1 MYIIPCDFAKTLPQ
15 QAKKASLCF
24 VLNGR
29 VNSMS
34 ESLFSVRNALR
45 ILALILLCVMLFI
58 TIKNS
63 VVISKGNEKIQAQQ
77 LETLTKVLISQAS
90 LSASEMIINKDQE
103 SLLKLTNQLAQDRL
117 VFDAT
122 IYDAQGVR
130 LASSEEALSV
140 REVLGLDTPLATAS
154 IGRQQL
160 VEPVS
165 ADGAVIGFV
174 RVTFETGRVTA
185 ISDHHYRKSDRYMYM
200 MVLMSFVCGMLFI
213 MILRRQPI
221 RRKKGENLLLTK

>member
-1 MYIIPCDFAKTLPQ
+1 M
-15 QAKKASLCF
+15 
-24 VLNGR
+24 N
-29 VNSMS
+29 

-45 ILALILLCVMLFI
+45 ILALILLCVMFFF

-90 LSASEMIINKDQE
+90 LSAGEMFIDKDQE
-103 SLLKLTNQLAQDRL
+103 RLLKLTNQLAQDRL

-130 LASSEEALSV
+130 LASSKGALSV

-160 VEPVS
+160 IEPVLS
-165 ADGAVIGFV
+165 DGTVIGFV

-200 MVLMSFVCGMLFI
+200 MVLMSFACGMLII

>member
-1 MYIIPCDFAKTLPQ
+1 
-15 QAKKASLCF
+15 
-24 VLNGR
+24 
-29 VNSMS
+29 MS

-90 LSASEMIINKDQE
+90 LSASEMILTKDQE
-103 SLLKLTNQLAQDRL
+103 RLLKLTNQLAQDRL

-130 LASSEEALSV
+130 LASSEDALSV

-160 VEPVS
+160 VEPVF
-165 ADGAVIGFV
+165 ADEALIGFV

-221 RRKKGENLLLTK
+221 RRKKAQNLLLTK

>member
-1 MYIIPCDFAKTLPQ
+1 
-15 QAKKASLCF
+15 
-24 VLNGR
+24 
-29 VNSMS
+29 MS

-90 LSASEMIINKDQE
+90 LSASEMILTKDQE
-103 SLLKLTNQLAQDRL
+103 RLLKLTNQLAQDRF

-130 LASSEEALSV
+130 LASSEDALSV

-160 VEPVS
+160 VEPVF
-165 ADGAVIGFV
+165 ADEALIGFV

-221 RRKKGENLLLTK
+221 RRKKAQNLLLTK

>member
-1 MYIIPCDFAKTLPQ
+1 
-15 QAKKASLCF
+15 
-24 VLNGR
+24 
-29 VNSMS
+29 MS

-45 ILALILLCVMLFI
+45 ILALILLCVMLFF

-63 VVISKGNEKIQAQQ
+63 VVISKGNEKIQAHQ
-77 LETLTKVLISQAS
+77 LETLTKILISQAS
-90 LSASEMIINKDQE
+90 LSASEMIMNNDQE
-103 SLLKLTNQLAQDRL
+103 RLLQLSNQLAQDRL

-122 IYDAQGVR
+122 IYDARGVR
-130 LASSEEALSV
+130 LASSEDALSV

-160 VEPVS
+160 VEPVI
-165 ADGAVIGFV
+165 ADGSVVGFV

-200 MVLMSFVCGMLFI
+200 MVLMSFVCGVLFI

-221 RRKKGENLLLTK
+221 RRKKAENLLLTK

>member
-1 MYIIPCDFAKTLPQ
+1 
-15 QAKKASLCF
+15 
-24 VLNGR
+24 
-29 VNSMS
+29 MS

-90 LSASEMIINKDQE
+90 LSASEMILTKDQE
-103 SLLKLTNQLAQDRL
+103 RLLQLTNQLAQDRL

-160 VEPVS
+160 VEAVF
-165 ADGAVIGFV
+165 ADGALIGFV

-213 MILRRQPI
+213 LILRRQPI
-221 RRKKGENLLLTK
+221 RRKKAPNLLLTK

>member
-1 MYIIPCDFAKTLPQ
+1 
-15 QAKKASLCF
+15 
-24 VLNGR
+24 
-29 VNSMS
+29 MS

-90 LSASEMIINKDQE
+90 LSASEMILTKDQE
-103 SLLKLTNQLAQDRL
+103 RLLKLTNQLAQDRL

-130 LASSEEALSV
+130 LASSEDALSV

-154 IGRQQL
+154 IGRQLL
-160 VEPVS
+160 VEPVF
-165 ADGAVIGFV
+165 ADEALIGFV

-221 RRKKGENLLLTK
+221 RRKKAQNLLLTK

>member
-1 MYIIPCDFAKTLPQ
+1 
-15 QAKKASLCF
+15 
-24 VLNGR
+24 
-29 VNSMS
+29 MS

-90 LSASEMIINKDQE
+90 LSAGEMIINKDQE
-103 SLLKLTNQLAQDRL
+103 RLLKLTNQLAQDRL

-160 VEPVS
+160 VEPVLS
-165 ADGAVIGFV
+165 DGALIGFV

-221 RRKKGENLLLTK
+221 RRKKAENLLLTK

>member
-1 MYIIPCDFAKTLPQ
+1 
-15 QAKKASLCF
+15 
-24 VLNGR
+24 
-29 VNSMS
+29 MS

-45 ILALILLCVMLFI
+45 ILALVLLFLMLFM

-63 VVISKGNEKIQAQQ
+63 VVISKGNEKIQAHQ

-90 LSASEMIINKDQE
+90 LSASEMILNNDQE
-103 SLLKLTNQLAQDRL
+103 RLLQLTNQLAQDRL

-122 IYDAQGVR
+122 IYDAEGVR
-130 LASSEEALSV
+130 LASSEDALSV

-160 VEPVS
+160 LEPVM
-165 ADGAVIGFV
+165 ADNAVIGFI

-185 ISDHHYRKSDRYMYM
+185 ISDHHYRKSDRYMYL
-200 MVLMSFVCGMLFI
+200 MVLMSFACGMLI
-213 MILRRQPI
+213 LMILNRQPI
-221 RRKKGENLLLTK
+221 RRKKGKNQLLTK

>member
-1 MYIIPCDFAKTLPQ
+1 
-15 QAKKASLCF
+15 
-24 VLNGR
+24 
-29 VNSMS
+29 MS
-34 ESLFSVRNALR
+34 ESLFSVKNALR
-45 ILALILLCVMLFI
+45 ILALILLGLMLFF
-58 TIKNS
+58 TFKNS

-77 LETLTKVLISQAS
+77 LETLSRVLISQAS
-90 LSASEMIINKDQE
+90 LSASEMILNKDQE
-103 SLLKLTNQLAQDRL
+103 RLLKLTNQLAQDRL

-122 IYDAQGVR
+122 IYNAQGVR
-130 LASSEEALSV
+130 LASSEGALSV

-160 VEPVS
+160 VEPVFS
-165 ADGAVIGFV
+165 DEAIIGFV

-213 MILRRQPI
+213 MILRRQSI

>member
-1 MYIIPCDFAKTLPQ
+1 
-15 QAKKASLCF
+15 
-24 VLNGR
+24 
-29 VNSMS
+29 MS

-90 LSASEMIINKDQE
+90 LSAGEMIINKDQE
-103 SLLKLTNQLAQDRL
+103 RLLKLTNQLARDRL

-160 VEPVS
+160 VEPVLS
-165 ADGAVIGFV
+165 DGAVIGFV

-221 RRKKGENLLLTK
+221 RRKKAENLLLTK

>member
-1 MYIIPCDFAKTLPQ
+1 
-15 QAKKASLCF
+15 
-24 VLNGR
+24 
-29 VNSMS
+29 MS

-90 LSASEMIINKDQE
+90 LSASEMILTKDQE
-103 SLLKLTNQLAQDRL
+103 RLLKLTNQLAQDRL

-122 IYDAQGVR
+122 IYDSQGVR
-130 LASSEEALSV
+130 LASSDEALSV

-160 VEPVS
+160 VEPVL

-174 RVTFETGRVTA
+174 RVTFETGQVTA

-221 RRKKGENLLLTK
+221 RRKKAENLLLTK

>member
-1 MYIIPCDFAKTLPQ
+1 
-15 QAKKASLCF
+15 
-24 VLNGR
+24 
-29 VNSMS
+29 
-34 ESLFSVRNALR
+34 
-45 ILALILLCVMLFI
+45 MLFI

-90 LSASEMIINKDQE
+90 LSASEMILTKDQE
-103 SLLKLTNQLAQDRL
+103 RLLKLTNQLAQNRL

-122 IYDAQGVR
+122 IYDSQGVR
-130 LASSEEALSV
+130 LASSDEALSV

-160 VEPVS
+160 VEPVL

-221 RRKKGENLLLTK
+221 RRKKAENLLLTK

>member
-1 MYIIPCDFAKTLPQ
+1 
-15 QAKKASLCF
+15 
-24 VLNGR
+24 
-29 VNSMS
+29 MS

-90 LSASEMIINKDQE
+90 LSASEMILTKDQE
-103 SLLKLTNQLAQDRL
+103 RLLQLTNQLAQDRL

-130 LASSEEALSV
+130 LASSEDALSV

-160 VEPVS
+160 VEPVF
-165 ADGAVIGFV
+165 ADEALIGFV

-221 RRKKGENLLLTK
+221 RRKKAQNLLLTK

>member
-1 MYIIPCDFAKTLPQ
+1 
-15 QAKKASLCF
+15 
-24 VLNGR
+24 
-29 VNSMS
+29 MS
-34 ESLFSVRNALR
+34 ESLFSARNALR
-45 ILALILLCVMLFI
+45 ILALILLGLMLFF

-77 LETLTKVLISQAS
+77 LETLTRVLISQAS
-90 LSASEMIINKDQE
+90 LSASEMIVNKDQE
-103 SLLKLTNQLAQDRL
+103 RLLALTNQLAQDRL

-122 IYDAQGVR
+122 IYSAQGVR

-160 VEPVS
+160 VEPVLS
-165 ADGAVIGFV
+165 DGTIIGYV

-200 MVLMSFVCGMLFI
+200 MVLMSFACGMLFI
-213 MILRRQPI
+213 MLLRREPI

>member
-1 MYIIPCDFAKTLPQ
+1 
-15 QAKKASLCF
+15 
-24 VLNGR
+24 
-29 VNSMS
+29 MS

-90 LSASEMIINKDQE
+90 LSASEMILTKDQE
-103 SLLKLTNQLAQDRL
+103 RLLKLTNQLAQDRL

-122 IYDAQGVR
+122 IYDSQGVR
-130 LASSEEALSV
+130 LASSDEALSV
-140 REVLGLDTPLATAS
+140 HEVLGLDTPLATAS

-160 VEPVS
+160 VEPVL

-221 RRKKGENLLLTK
+221 RRKKAENLLLTK

>member
-1 MYIIPCDFAKTLPQ
+1 
-15 QAKKASLCF
+15 
-24 VLNGR
+24 
-29 VNSMS
+29 MS

-45 ILALILLCVMLFI
+45 ALALILLCVMLFM

-63 VVISKGNEKIQAQQ
+63 VIISKGNEKIQAHQ

-90 LSASEMIINKDQE
+90 LSASEMIVNNDQE
-103 SLLKLTNQLAQDRL
+103 RLLQLTNQLAQDRL

-122 IYDAQGVR
+122 IYDAEGVR
-130 LASSEEALSV
+130 LASSEDALSV

-160 VEPVS
+160 LEPVI
-165 ADGAVIGFV
+165 ADNLVVGFI

-185 ISDHHYRKSDRYMYM
+185 ISDHHYRKSDRYMYL
-200 MVLMSFVCGMLFI
+200 MVLMSFICGMLI
-213 MILRRQPI
+213 ITILRHKPV
-221 RRKKGENLLLTK
+221 RRKKRNNPLFGK

>member
-1 MYIIPCDFAKTLPQ
+1 
-15 QAKKASLCF
+15 
-24 VLNGR
+24 
-29 VNSMS
+29 MS

-90 LSASEMIINKDQE
+90 LSASEMISTKDQE
-103 SLLKLTNQLAQDRL
+103 RLLKLTNQLAQDRL

-122 IYDAQGVR
+122 IYDSQGVR
-130 LASSEEALSV
+130 LASSDEALSV

-160 VEPVS
+160 VEPVL

-221 RRKKGENLLLTK
+221 RRKKAENLLLTK

>member
-1 MYIIPCDFAKTLPQ
+1 
-15 QAKKASLCF
+15 
-24 VLNGR
+24 
-29 VNSMS
+29 MS

-90 LSASEMIINKDQE
+90 LSASEMILTKDQE
-103 SLLKLTNQLAQDRL
+103 RLLQLTNQLAQDRL

-160 VEPVS
+160 VEPVF
-165 ADGAVIGFV
+165 ADGALIGFV

-213 MILRRQPI
+213 LILRRQPI
-221 RRKKGENLLLTK
+221 RRKKKRQTCC

>member
-1 MYIIPCDFAKTLPQ
+1 
-15 QAKKASLCF
+15 
-24 VLNGR
+24 
-29 VNSMS
+29 MS

-45 ILALILLCVMLFI
+45 ILALILLCVMLFV

-90 LSASEMIINKDQE
+90 LSAGEMIINKDQE
-103 SLLKLTNQLAQDRL
+103 RLLKLTNQLAQDRL

-160 VEPVS
+160 VEPVLS
-165 ADGAVIGFV
+165 VGAVIGFV

-200 MVLMSFVCGMLFI
+200 MVLMSFACGMLFI

>member
-1 MYIIPCDFAKTLPQ
+1 
-15 QAKKASLCF
+15 
-24 VLNGR
+24 
-29 VNSMS
+29 MS

-90 LSASEMIINKDQE
+90 LSAGEMIINKDQE
-103 SLLKLTNQLAQDRL
+103 RLLKLTNQLAQDRL

-160 VEPVS
+160 VEPVLS
-165 ADGAVIGFV
+165 DGAVIGFV

-221 RRKKGENLLLTK
+221 RRKKVENLLLTK

>member
-1 MYIIPCDFAKTLPQ
+1 
-15 QAKKASLCF
+15 
-24 VLNGR
+24 
-29 VNSMS
+29 MS

-90 LSASEMIINKDQE
+90 LSASEMILTKDQE
-103 SLLKLTNQLAQDRL
+103 RLLKLTNQLAQDRL

-130 LASSEEALSV
+130 LASSEDALSV

-160 VEPVS
+160 VEPVF
-165 ADGAVIGFV
+165 ADEALIGFV

-185 ISDHHYRKSDRYMYM
+185 ISDHHYRKSDRYMYI

-221 RRKKGENLLLTK
+221 RRKKAQNLLLTK